1 MRVILLALITLEG
14 HQEVIKR
21 VIPLA
26 LITLDQ
32 EGDLICTEHRRIS
45 SGGSSHSTHTTRTDY
60 LRRST
65 RGSSPLH
72 SSPKEVIIRVILL
85 ALIT

>member
-26 LITLDQ
+26 LITLEGHQ
-32 EGDLICTEHRRIS
+32 ENDLICTEHLRVS
-45 SGGSSHSTHTTRTDY
+45 SGGSSHSH
-60 LRRST
+60 
-65 RGSSPLH
+65 H
-72 SSPKEVIIRVILL
+72 SH
-85 ALIT
+85 